1 MIKVSKK
8 ASVSNEFSFNSKY
21 KKPSIIISERLFVLG
36 NKFLLLEEDNG
47 ILESSL
53 YLNNRSW
60 FPEILSKKVLKT
72 VEFLEGTT
80 IVIGNASINNYYH
93 WVYQQLSSL
102 LFCKAQLNVDTGAIR
117 VLGPKKNSFI
127 SQYLEFFDDIEYCE
141 VDSSKTYILETGVYS
156 DLLWGD
162 FSYRPTTDIGEL
174 MRHFVVEDK
183 NLPKRVY
190 ISRGDTPNR
199 RVSNEDQVISLV
211 SKYGFEPVKLTE
223 YSVREQISLFNNV
236 EYVIAP
242 HGAGLT
248 NLVFCNE
255 KANVIELLQ
264 DNYLNW
270 CFKFLCQGK
279 GLRYTGLINS
289 TKVLSQDKHKDEI
302 EIDLELLEKSIS
314 E

>member
-1 MIKVSKK
+1 MNYIKIFIIFFFITSC
-8 ASVSNEFSFNSKY
+8 NS
-21 KKPSIIISERLFVLG
+21 ISP
-36 NKFLLLEEDNG
+36 G
-47 ILESSL
+47 I
-53 YLNNRSW
+53 NID
-60 FPEILSKKVLKT
+60 P
-72 VEFLEGTT
+72 
-80 IVIGNASINNYYH
+80 
-93 WVYQQLSSL
+93 
-102 LFCKAQLNVDTGAIR
+102 
-117 VLGPKKNSFI
+117 
-127 SQYLEFFDDIEYCE
+127 
-141 VDSSKTYILETGVYS
+141 
-156 DLLWGD
+156 
-162 FSYRPTTDIGEL
+162 
-174 MRHFVVEDK
+174 
-183 NLPKRVY
+183 
-190 ISRGDTPNR
+190 
-199 RVSNEDQVISLV
+199 

>member
-1 MIKVSKK
+1 MIKVSSK
-8 ASVSNEFSFNSKY
+8 ASVSEDFSFNSKY
-21 KKPSIIISERLFVLG
+21 KKPSLFVGERLFVIG
-36 NKFLLLEEDNG
+36 DKFLLLDEESG
-47 ILESSL
+47 MLESSL
-53 YLNNRSW
+53 YLNSRDW
-60 FPEILSKKVLKT
+60 FSQILSKKVLMT

-93 WVYQQLSSL
+93 WVYQQLSTL
-102 LFCKAQLNVDTGAIR
+102 LFCKREFNANAGSIR

-141 VDSSKTYILETGVYS
+141 IDNSKTYILESGVYS

-174 MRHFVVEDK
+174 MRHFDVEDK
-183 NLPKRVY
+183 KLPKRIY

-199 RVSNEDQVISLV
+199 RVSNESEVISLV
-211 SKYGFEPVKLTE
+211 SKYGFEPVTLTE

-236 EYVIAP
+236 EYVVAP

-248 NLVFCNE
+248 NLIFCKKE
-255 KANVIELLQ
+255 ASVIELLQ

-302 EIDLELLEKSIS
+302 EIDLELLEESIS
-314 E
+314 R

>member
-127 SQYLEFFDDIEYCE
+127 SQYLEFFDDVEYCE

-211 SKYGFEPVKLTE
+211 SKYGFEPVGDR
-223 YSVREQISLFNNV
+223 VQNAFHD
-236 EYVIAP
+236 P
-242 HGAGLT
+242 
-248 NLVFCNE
+248 
-255 KANVIELLQ
+255 
-264 DNYLNW
+264 
-270 CFKFLCQGK
+270 
-279 GLRYTGLINS
+279 
-289 TKVLSQDKHKDEI
+289 
-302 EIDLELLEKSIS
+302 
-314 E
+314 